1 MGGPV
6 LLDEGVN
13 LVLDLG
19 FSDGKSVVS
28 GPCLNGL
35 GESVGVLDLCSV
47 VRRLAMKGGKLVKV
61 GRQGE
66 IRKRC
71 GNVAIFGG
79 DVLMFLKPCVAL
91 ACGGLGETECG
102 EPLL

>member
-13 LVLDLG
+13 LVSDLG

-35 GESVGVLDLCSV
+35 GESASVLGLWSIVGRFS
-47 VRRLAMKGGKLVKV
+47 MKCGQLVNL

-71 GNVAIFGG
+71 GNVSIFGG
-79 DVLMFLKPCVAL
+79 NVGVLLKPCVTL
-91 ACGGLGETECG
+91 TCGGFGETEGG
-102 EPLL
+102 EPLF

>member
-13 LVLDLG
+13 LLLDVG

-28 GPCLNGL
+28 CPCLNGL

-66 IRKRC
+66 IRERC
-71 GNVAIFGG
+71 GNVSILGG
-79 DVLMFLKPCVAL
+79 NAGVFLEPCVTL
-91 ACGGLGETECG
+91 ACGGFCETEG
-102 EPLL
+102 GKPLF

>member
-13 LVLDLG
+13 LLLDLG

-71 GNVAIFGG
+71 GNVSIFGG
-79 DVLMFLKPCVAL
+79 DVGVFLEPCVTL
-91 ACGGLGETECG
+91 TCGGFCETEG
-102 EPLL
+102 GKPLF